1 MDTKAN
7 MNRFTSSSEVKAQGR
22 AAYYKMLAE
31 VREGNMV
38 YVRRGVYAT
47 ADQLAGTMIDL
58 RRVVPDGILCL
69 FSAWSIHRLTTS
81 LPQAY
86 HVAVKRGRR
95 LTLPAYPPIELHH
108 LTEELLGIGMEEK
121 VVDGYDIKIY
131 NAERC
136 VCDAVKFRNKVGID
150 VCSEVVNSYL
160 ARPNRNLTRLMDYAD
175 RLRIRKILEKY
186 LEIAL

>member
-1 MDTKAN
+1 MDTMTN
-7 MNRFTSSSEVKAQGR
+7 PNRFTSSSEVKEQGR
-22 AAYYKMLAE
+22 AAYYKMLEE

-69 FSAWSIHRLTTS
+69 FSAWNIQHLTTS

-86 HVAVKRGRR
+86 HIAIKRGRK
-95 LTLPAYPPIELHH
+95 LTLPTHPPIELHY
-108 LTEELLGIGMEEK
+108 LTESLLEIGVEEK
-121 VVDGYDIKIY
+121 IVDGYNIRMY

-150 VCSEVVNSYL
+150 VCSEVVNNYL
-160 ARPNRNLTRLMDYAD
+160 ARPDRNLTRLMDYAD